1 MAAGQSAAAWLA
13 GARVE
18 GLVDRQIPEEALPD
32 GWAWREVC
40 ASAALADGGDGVR
53 FEVPGR
59 DQPLAAFAVRSAGVV
74 RGYLNQ
80 CRHIPV
86 ELDWQ
91 PGRFF
96 DDTGLYLICA
106 THGATYR
113 ASDGRCAGG
122 PCNGQGL
129 IALQV
134 LESDGAIWVAVQDGN
149 A

>member
-1 MAAGQSAAAWLA
+1 MADEAGESDEARAGSGAGVPGPAAG
-13 GARVE
+13 
-18 GLVDRQIPEEALPD
+18 LPD
-32 GWAWREVC
+32 GWHWRRVC
-40 ASAALADGGDGVR
+40 GSDALCDGGDGVR
-53 FEVPGR
+53 FDVPAA
-59 DQPLAAFAVRSAGVV
+59 QEPLSAFVVRSEGAV

-80 CRHIPV
+80 CRHVPV

-96 DDTGLYLICA
+96 DDTGLYLVCS
-106 THGATYR
+106 THGAMYR

-122 PCNGQGL
+122 PCRGQGL

-134 LESDGAIWVAVQDGN
+134 AEADGVVWVAVQHGN